1 MIPFPC
7 PSLFQQLFCRLTSVT
22 SDLSRCD
29 GDPGPFTIWATALPE
44 PLATTEGPSTEPN
57 LPIMD
62 VTKKRSKRRWEP
74 GGAHICYSTGGKFQN
89 PHPSDLSM
97 TDQDRGT
104 IQSPTSKTSSCP
116 IIAYRLRKNKRDC
129 SQWQRN
135 SWTRSN
141 RKSQRTSPNLF
152 CWNSTQWR
160 RERQRLWTCGWHH
173 WSRLCC
179 QTISIWEISVK
190 AWQEGYV
197 HTSLFHCYLPLCQTL
212 SKAHSW
218 RRWINVK
225 PKRDSQYSTLA
236 STITQPS
243 LSV

>member
-1 MIPFPC
+1 MQPRRGARGGE
-7 PSLFQQLFCRLTSVT
+7 SLVVHTSAI
-22 SDLSRCD
+22 LNGC
-29 GDPGPFTIWATALPE
+29 
-44 PLATTEGPSTEPN
+44 
-57 LPIMD
+57 
-62 VTKKRSKRRWEP
+62 
-74 GGAHICYSTGGKFQN
+74 HSTGGKFQN

-97 TDQDRGT
+97 TDEDKGM

-116 IIAYRLRKNKRDC
+116 IIAYRLRKNQRDC
-129 SQWQRN
+129 SQWQSN
-135 SWTRSN
+135 SWTRSK

-160 RERQRLWTCGWHH
+160 WERQRLWTCGWHH

-179 QTISIWEISVK
+179 QTIIRRDFCQIL
-190 AWQEGYV
+190 ARGI
-197 HTSLFHCYLPLCQTL
+197 CYTQAFFIAIYPSAKPCR
-212 SKAHSW
+212 KAHSW

-243 LSV
+243 LCLIMKNVSVLLTGTQSWSCR